1 MIISIIL
8 KNLKMILRSPSTIL
22 LLILAP
28 MILMFLIGLA
38 YNSVNNLSKT
48 QVGYFGTDSNY
59 FSNLGV
65 KFVNYNKNSVEE
77 SEIACKND
85 LKKGHLELCIFIQ
98 AQETQSGDLK
108 SAQLVYIRDN
118 TRSTIG
124 NILISAIERELN
136 KITDEISS
144 TTISGILGE
153 VDSTLEF
160 MENTKELIED
170 IDMSIDKLNKDIQ
183 ENDEDISSSIFMLKT
198 TLPDILKTINSLRS
212 SFQNLDSSNEESIN
226 NALVSLRDIK
236 ERLELLE
243 STVEDLEEEIE
254 DYVGFVP
261 ESVEEEIDE
270 IYNQINRLKSLEN
283 SASNNVEDISSSL
296 ENIDSKQILLDLE
309 KLEEFIEELIPTVN
323 TLDTQYTNLK
333 ETLEDTQEEVKI
345 IKEEVDTKYDY
356 FSSLSS
362 QDSDAIVKP
371 ISSEI
376 KPLFSK
382 FSRVHELAPTIIVT
396 IMLFIGLL
404 LSNVIVSMEMNSKAY
419 FRNIIS
425 PIHQTSFIISLFFT
439 SLIIILFQ
447 VFFFFVI
454 LQFVFNVPTFGI
466 IDSTTLMFTKVLFF
480 DTLVISLH
488 ILVVFILL
496 GMLFSLLFSSMQ
508 ISILVTTFVMLF
520 FFLLS
525 DIILPLELMP
535 DFFHNILQY
544 NPVVIGQSLFRELFF
559 FSEVFELNFSKLMPF
574 YMYTVILIILV
585 TFAKN
590 IKKKQLLN

>member
-65 KFVNYNKNSVEE
+65 KFVNYNKNSIEE
-77 SEIACKND
+77 SEEACKND

-160 MENTKELIED
+160 MEDTKDLIED
-170 IDMSIDKLNKDIQ
+170 VDVSLNQLNNDIE
-183 ENDEDISSSIFMLKT
+183 ENDQDITSSILMLKT
-198 TLPDILKTINSLRS
+198 TLPEILRTINSLKN
-212 SFQNLDSSNEESIN
+212 SFEKLDSDNENSIDE
-226 NALVSLRDIK
+226 ALISLRDIE
-236 ERLELLE
+236 ERLDLLE
-243 STVEDLEEEIE
+243 STLDDLEEEVE
-254 DYVGFVP
+254 DYIGFVP
-261 ESVEEEIDE
+261 QNIEEEIDDL
-270 IYNQINRLKSLEN
+270 YNQIDRLKSLEN
-283 SASNNVEDISSSL
+283 SASSNIEDISSSL
-296 ENIDSKQILLDLE
+296 ENINSQQVLLDLE
-309 KLEEFIEELIPTVN
+309 NLEEFIEELIPTVN
-323 TLDTQYTNLK
+323 TLDTQYNNLK
-333 ETLEDTQEEVKI
+333 ISLENTQEEVKS
-345 IKEEVDTKYDY
+345 IKEEVNTKYDY

-447 VFFFFVI
+447 LFFFFII

-466 IDSTTLMFTKVLFF
+466 IDPTTLMFTKILFF
-480 DTLVISLH
+480 DTVVISLH

-544 NPVVIGQSLFRELFF
+544 NPVVLGQSLFRELFF
-559 FSEVFELNFSKLMPF
+559 FSEVYVLNFSKLMPF
-574 YMYTVILIILV
+574 YMYTIILIMFV